1 MRKKEAG
8 NTKNVVLSFRNT
20 VDIGKKIARRL
31 KCMHS
36 TVRANHFPDQ
46 DSYVRLMIPVSG
58 CDVILVQTLHP
69 APNDSLLEL
78 LFAANVCREQHA
90 RCITFVIPYLAY
102 MRQDKAFHDGE
113 CITSRVMAKLLS
125 SSCDRLITLDPHL
138 HRYHS
143 LNDVFTVPS
152 VKITAVPILAN
163 YVKKNV
169 PSPLILGPDA
179 ESNQWSEAVAK
190 QIGTTGVVLKK
201 KRYTS
206 RSVRIHLSI
215 DVRNR
220 NVVIVDDIISTGHTM
235 LETVKQLR
243 KKGAKRIICLATH
256 GVLAE
261 GALQKLQRTGAEVV
275 TTNTINNPVAK
286 IDVSE
291 EIVEEIK
298 RNN

>member
-1 MRKKEAG
+1 MEKNHKK
-8 NTKNVVLSFRNT
+8 KIVVLSFENSSHIATR
-20 VDIGKKIARRL
+20 IARTL
-31 KCMHS
+31 DALHS
-36 TVRANHFPDQ
+36 NVRANHFPDE
-46 DSYVRLMIPVSG
+46 DSYVRVMIPVTG

-69 APNDSLLEL
+69 APNNSLMEL
-78 LFAANVCREQHA
+78 LFAANVCKEQHA
-90 RCITFVIPYLAY
+90 RSITFVIPYLAY
-102 MRQDKAFHDGE
+102 MRQDKAFHEGE

-125 SSCDRLITLDPHL
+125 SSCDKLITLDPHL

-143 LNDVFTVPS
+143 LSDVFSVHC

-163 YVKKNV
+163 YVKKNIAD
-169 PSPLILGPDA
+169 PLILGPDA

-190 QIGTTGVVLKK
+190 EIGTTGVVLKK

-215 DVRNR
+215 DVANR

-243 KKGAKRIICLATH
+243 KKKAKRIICLATH

-261 GALQKLQRTGAEVV
+261 RALQKLQRAGAEVV
-275 TTNTINNPVAK
+275 TTNTINNSVAK
-286 IDVSE
+286 IDVAQ
-291 EIVEEIK
+291 EIVEAIK
-298 RNN
+298 KNY